1 MERNCGQKGS
11 YNKADIS
18 NLGKTS
24 DMGKSEKVPIK
35 MRRVSA
41 IRTKNFLKIVALRK
55 KSHLE
60 VRNIEI
66 ISACPKYSEHF
77 PKRENPIF
85 QTVFATMG
93 KYRVNSSKIRI
104 SKRS

>member
-35 MRRVSA
+35 IRRVSA

-60 VRNIEI
+60 VRNTE
-66 ISACPKYSEHF
+66 F
-77 PKRENPIF
+77 L
-85 QTVFATMG
+85 
-93 KYRVNSSKIRI
+93 
-104 SKRS
+104 